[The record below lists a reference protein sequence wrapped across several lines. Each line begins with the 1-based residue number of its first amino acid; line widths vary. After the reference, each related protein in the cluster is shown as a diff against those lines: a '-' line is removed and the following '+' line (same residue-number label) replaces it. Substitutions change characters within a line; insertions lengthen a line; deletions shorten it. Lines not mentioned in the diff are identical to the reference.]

1 MVSALATEKAATATA
16 AMAAAVATEGAG
28 AMVAATK
35 AVADLAMAAAVA
47 TEKAA
52 MAAAMAVGAEWMK
65 TMIFLR
71 QLAAGGALVGSW
83 GALRALKTAPKTA
96 LRPAAARS

>member
-1 MVSALATEKAATATA
+1 MV
-16 AMAAAVATEGAG
+16 AAAVATEGAG

-35 AVADLAMAAAVA
+35 AAVDPV
-47 TEKAA
+47 
-52 MAAAMAVGAEWMK
+52 MAVDILAAGAEWMK

>member
-1 MVSALATEKAATATA
+1 
-16 AMAAAVATEGAG
+16 MAAAVAIEGAG

-35 AVADLAMAAAVA
+35 AALDPVMALAMAA
-47 TEKAA
+47 
-52 MAAAMAVGAEWMK
+52 AAAMAVGAEWMK

-83 GALRALKTAPKTA
+83 GALRALKTA

>member
-1 MVSALATEKAATATA
+1 MVSALATAVATEKAATATA
-16 AMAAAVATEGAG
+16 ATKGAG

>member
-1 MVSALATEKAATATA
+1 MATEKADKATA
-16 AMAAAVATEGAG
+16 ATKGAG

-35 AVADLAMAAAVA
+35 AALDPVMAVAMAVV
-47 TEKAA
+47 
-52 MAAAMAVGAEWMK
+52 AAMAVGAEWMK

-71 QLAAGGALVGSW
+71 QLAPGGALAGSW
-83 GALRALKTAPKTA
+83 GALRALKTALKTA

>member
-1 MVSALATEKAATATA
+1 MVATEKAATATA

-35 AVADLAMAAAVA
+35 AALDPVMAVAMAAA
-47 TEKAA
+47 AA
-52 MAAAMAVGAEWMK
+52 MVVGDEWMK

-71 QLAAGGALVGSW
+71 QLAPGSALAGSW
-83 GALRALKTAPKTA
+83 GALRALKTA